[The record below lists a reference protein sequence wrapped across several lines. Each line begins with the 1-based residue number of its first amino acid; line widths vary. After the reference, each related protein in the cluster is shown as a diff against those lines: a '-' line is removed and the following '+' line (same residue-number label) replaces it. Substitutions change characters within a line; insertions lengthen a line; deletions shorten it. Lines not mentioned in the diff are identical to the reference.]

1 MQHIIHRHRKSF
13 GHAWRG
19 ILHAVRTQPNFL
31 VHLALSAGALLLGY
45 LLEIST
51 IEHMVLVLV
60 IACGLAIELIN
71 TAIEE
76 ACNAIDGNIR
86 EEIKI
91 AKDAAAGAML
101 VYAIGAT
108 IVAGIIFLPKL

>member
-1 MQHIIHRHRKSF
+1 MRHIIHRHTQSF

-19 ILHAVRTQPNFL
+19 VLHALRTQPNFVIHL
-31 VHLALSAGALLLGY
+31 VISTCALLLGY
-45 LLEIST
+45 MVNISI
-51 IEHMVLVLV
+51 IENILIIFV
-60 IACGLAIELIN
+60 IMGGLAIELLN

-76 ACNAIDGNIR
+76 ACNAIDSTFR

-101 VYAIGAT
+101 IYAIGA
-108 IVAGIIFLPKL
+108 IIIAALIFLPKL

>member
-1 MQHIIHRHRKSF
+1 MQHIIHRHAKSF

-19 ILHAVRTQPNFL
+19 VGHALRTQPNFL
-31 VHLALSAGALLLGY
+31 VHLVLSAIAVMLGY
-45 LLEIST
+45 TLAIS
-51 IEHMVLVLV
+51 LVESMILV
-60 IACGLAIELIN
+60 VVIMCGLAIELIN

-76 ACNAIDGNIR
+76 ACNAIDTNFR

-101 VYAIGAT
+101 VYAIGA
-108 IVAGIIFLPKL
+108 IVIAGLIFLPKL

>member
-1 MQHIIHRHRKSF
+1 MQHIIHRHAKSF

-19 ILHAVRTQPNFL
+19 ITHALRTQPNFL
-31 VHLALSAGALLLGY
+31 IHLVLSMVALGLSYTLSIPTAECAL
-45 LLEIST
+45 
-51 IEHMVLVLV
+51 VVLV

-76 ACNAIDGNIR
+76 ACNAIDGNFR

-101 VYAIGAT
+101 VYAIGA
-108 IVAGIIFLPKL
+108 IIIAGIIFLPKL

>member
-1 MQHIIHRHRKSF
+1 MHHIINRHTKSF

-19 ILHAVRTQPNFL
+19 ISHSLQTQPNFL
-31 VHLALSAGALLLGY
+31 VHLALSVGALLLGY
-45 LLEIST
+45 MFAISKVEQ
-51 IEHMVLVLV
+51 IVIILV
-60 IACGLAIELIN
+60 IMCGLAIELIN

-101 VYAIGAT
+101 VYAIGA
-108 IVAGIIFLPKL
+108 IIIAGLIFLPKL

>member
-1 MQHIIHRHRKSF
+1 MHHIIHRHTKSF

-19 ILHAVRTQPNFL
+19 ILHSLRTQPNFL
-31 VHLALSAGALLLGY
+31 IHVAFSLGALLLGY
-45 LLEIST
+45 MLTISA
-51 IEHMVLVLV
+51 IEQIVIVLV
-60 IACGLAIELIN
+60 IICGLAIELIN

-101 VYAIGAT
+101 VYAIGA
-108 IVAGIIFLPKL
+108 IIIAGLIFLPKL

>member
-1 MQHIIHRHRKSF
+1 MRHIIHRHARSF

-19 ILHAVRTQPNFL
+19 ILHALSTQPNFL
-31 VHLALSAGALLLGY
+31 IHTILSVGVVFLGY
-45 LLEIST
+45 VLEISN
-51 IEHMVLVLV
+51 IEQVILVLV
-60 IACGLAIELIN
+60 IMAGLAIELIN

-76 ACNAIDGNIR
+76 ACNAIDGNFR

-101 VYAIGAT
+101 VYAIGA
-108 IVAGIIFLPKL
+108 IIIAGLIFLPKL

>member
-1 MQHIIHRHRKSF
+1 MQHIIHRHAKSF

-19 ILHAVRTQPNFL
+19 VAHALRTQPNFL
-31 VHLALSAGALLLGY
+31 VHLFLSIIALALGY
-45 LLEIST
+45 TLKITFVENVIV
-51 IEHMVLVLV
+51 ILV

-76 ACNAIDGNIR
+76 ACNAIDTNFR
-86 EEIKI
+86 EEIRI

-101 VYAIGAT
+101 VYALGA
-108 IVAGIIFLPKL
+108 IVIAGLIFLPRL